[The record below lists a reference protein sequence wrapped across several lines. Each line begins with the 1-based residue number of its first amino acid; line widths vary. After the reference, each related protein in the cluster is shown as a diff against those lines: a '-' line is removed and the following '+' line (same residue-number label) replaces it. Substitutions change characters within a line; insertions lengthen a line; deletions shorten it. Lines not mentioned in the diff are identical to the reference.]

1 MLGLGPGSV
10 VVAFDVPFG
19 HLAFD
24 EAGVGAEPS
33 GGVEASGELDDD
45 SAPGSVSVLRGEN
58 RALVRASGESFA
70 GLRRS

>member
-1 MLGLGPGSV
+1 MVKHNTVQLGLDDGGDGLVLGLGPGSV

-19 HLAFD
+19 HLGFD

-45 SAPGSVSVLRGEN
+45 SAPGSVRVSP
-58 RALVRASGESFA
+58 S
-70 GLRRS
+70 